1 LRTKL
6 EITRKRGT
14 SNIVGGFFEELGCKL
29 FAGEDCHASWCDFAN
44 WKHGIGFEVK
54 SSDNQH
60 PFRIPVLQLE
70 DHDGNVE
77 VGLLKENVYLLCK
90 YNNKQKGTR
99 KERRRSIL
107 HRLRSKDEIWDF
119 LARNK
124 IEMHV
129 LDIAVI
135 KAFRKKFYA
144 QRELSLGLDG
154 GEAIEMYHK
163 TLRRLK
169 DREYLRELELAP
181 HSFEIKMFELY
192 TPIKIGLLKCIV
204 HTSVTS
210 ILSRSLA
217 KKIDKVLFPLA
228 QSELGL
234 NGKTA
239 AA

>member
-1 LRTKL
+1 MRTKL

-14 SNIVGGFFEELGCKL
+14 PNVVGGFFEELGYKL

-60 PFRIPVLQLE
+60 PFRIPVAQLE

-77 VGLLKENVYLLCK
+77 TGLLKENVYILCK

-99 KERRRSIL
+99 KQCRRSIL

-119 LARNK
+119 LSRSK
-124 IEMHV
+124 IEMHL
-129 LDIAVI
+129 LDIEVI
-135 KAFRKKFYA
+135 KAFCKKFYA
-144 QRELSLGLDG
+144 QREFSLGLDG

-169 DREYLRELELAP
+169 ERDYLRELGLDP
-181 HSFEIKMFELY
+181 LMFEIKMFELY
-192 TPIKIGLLKCIV
+192 TPIKVGLLKCIV
-204 HTSVTS
+204 RTSVTS
-210 ILSRSLA
+210 VLSRGLA

-234 NGKTA
+234 NEKIA